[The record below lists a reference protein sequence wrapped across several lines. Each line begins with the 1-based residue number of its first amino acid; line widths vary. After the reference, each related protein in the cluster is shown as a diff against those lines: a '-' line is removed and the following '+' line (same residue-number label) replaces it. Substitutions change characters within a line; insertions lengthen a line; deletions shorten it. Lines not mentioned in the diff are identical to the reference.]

1 MSRISSSSSAVCKS
15 ALIGAQRKAERARL
29 PHKVLE
35 AYAVFLRD
43 YHEVNG
49 SIHVPFKQMEQ
60 EVADQGR
67 TQDIDRVSRIP
78 PAYGASRMDGARKS
92 TLAFGA
98 V

>member
-1 MSRISSSSSAVCKS
+1 MNNVVAFRERRKPENVEDFIFLVGGLQIC
-15 ALIGAQRKAERARL
+15 ALGAQRKAERARL

-60 EVADQGR
+60 EVARPRPNAG
-67 TQDIDRVSRIP
+67 
-78 PAYGASRMDGARKS
+78 Y
-92 TLAFGA
+92 
-98 V
+98 